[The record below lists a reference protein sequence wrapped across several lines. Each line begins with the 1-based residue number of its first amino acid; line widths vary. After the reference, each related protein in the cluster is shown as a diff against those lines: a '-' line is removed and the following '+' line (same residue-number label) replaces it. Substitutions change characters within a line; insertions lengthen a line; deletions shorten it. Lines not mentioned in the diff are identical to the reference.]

1 MIKNMFFL
9 ILSFIL
15 VFSCAEQNSET
26 STAKQI
32 LDRMVKVYASC
43 KSYQDSGMVRTLF
56 ILPDGNRTVE
66 KPFTTAFVRSGR
78 FRFEYKEKRENQDY
92 RYLVWANGKDVRT
105 WWDVTPGI
113 KRLDSLGFALAGV
126 TGVSGG
132 SARRIPALLI
142 SEPIGAGWDIRKL
155 RNLKRLEDAKAENA
169 DCFRI
174 QGETGIDGQGPVTLW
189 IDKASFLV
197 RRLDQQNKLANFRT
211 EDTTTYEPVVN
222 GEIPDKML
230 EFDPAK

>member
-9 ILSFIL
+9 ILSIFL
-15 VFSCAEQNSET
+15 ASSCAEPKSET
-26 STAKQI
+26 PTAKQI
-32 LDRMVKVYASC
+32 LDRMVKVYTSC
-43 KSYQDSGMVRTLF
+43 QSYRDSGMVKTLF
-56 ILPDGNRTVE
+56 ILSDGNRAVE
-66 KPFTTAFVRSGR
+66 KPFTTAFVRPGR
-78 FRFEYKEKRENQDY
+78 FRFEYKEKRGNQEY

-105 WWDVTPGI
+105 WWDITPGI
-113 KRLDSLGFALAGV
+113 KRPDSLGLALAGA

-142 SEPIGAGWDIRKL
+142 SDPIGAGWDMRNL
-155 RNLKRLEDAKAENA
+155 RNVKRLEDAKAENA

-174 QGETGIDGQGPVTLW
+174 QGETGISGQGPVTLL
-189 IDKASFLV
+189 IDKSTFLV
-197 RRLDQQNKLANFRT
+197 RRLDQQTKFGNFRT
-211 EDTTTYEPVVN
+211 EETTTYEPVVN

>member
-15 VFSCAEQNSET
+15 VSSCAEQNSET

-56 ILPDGNRTVE
+56 SLPDGNRTVE
-66 KPFTTAFVRSGR
+66 KPFSTAFVRSGR

-113 KRLDSLGFALAGV
+113 KRLDSLGFALTGV